1 MSSETPIQQHLSTT
15 GGRFMLKES
24 QLLFLHF
31 RAIEGADNTGN
42 VLPTKPSP
50 PSLCSGFC
58 DLIVAPHIILL
69 LGGKCLYEERGSEQH
84 NAWDCICL
92 CVSTRRGFK
101 VTYGRKVRHIYNVP
115 VVMWG
120 GVLYTRAV
128 FKHITASCLWEGT
141 QENCFDFCILSQM

>member
-1 MSSETPIQQHLSTT
+1 MPVTLSEEQSLFGEKEAFRSKHLTFLLLHSNIVSSETPIQQHLSTT

-101 VTYGRKVRHIYNVP
+101 VTYGRKVRHI
-115 VVMWG
+115 
-120 GVLYTRAV
+120 
-128 FKHITASCLWEGT
+128 
-141 QENCFDFCILSQM
+141 